1 MFFQNTINKR
11 IELKGIGIHSG
22 KTVSTYLVPAPV
34 DTGIVFLPYR
44 KNDFSG
50 INAKIENL
58 LHVKNAITIGT
69 NDFSIQ
75 TIEHFMAAFSA
86 YDITNLYILVDGQE
100 LPILDG
106 SALEIVR
113 SIEQVGI
120 HVQNAFCDIY
130 YIPYPLWIEK
140 EGRYLIAL
148 PSDDFKITYTID
160 FSSKSDA
167 VGIQTA
173 HYNIN
178 KDLFKKSIAPART
191 FGFLEDIEQLKS
203 RNLALGGSLEN
214 ALVFTKSNL
223 MNDALR
229 FNNECVRHKILDLIG
244 DLSLVGYKLKGHFI
258 AHKAGHFMDME
269 LVKKINK
276 VITKNKRS
284 RNISRNLRKRKE
296 IEFKKFR
303 DKMNL
308 E

>member
-1 MFFQNTINKR
+1 MYFQNTIKKR

-22 KTVSTYLVPAPV
+22 ETVRTYLVPAPV
-34 DTGIVFLPYR
+34 NTGIVFLPHR
-44 KNDFSG
+44 QNDFTG
-50 INAKIENL
+50 INANIENL

-86 YDITNLYILVDGQE
+86 FDITNLYILVDGQE

-106 SALEIVR
+106 SASEIVR
-113 SIEQVGI
+113 SIEKAGI
-120 HVQNAFCDIY
+120 HVQNAFCDIF

-160 FSSKSDA
+160 FSSKSDV

-173 HYNIN
+173 HFNIDRN
-178 KDLFKKSIAPART
+178 AFKKSIAPART

-214 ALVFTKSNL
+214 ALVFTKRNL

-276 VITKNKRS
+276 LITKNKRS
-284 RNISRNLRKRKE
+284 RDFSRNLRKRKE
-296 IEFKKFR
+296 IEFKKFL